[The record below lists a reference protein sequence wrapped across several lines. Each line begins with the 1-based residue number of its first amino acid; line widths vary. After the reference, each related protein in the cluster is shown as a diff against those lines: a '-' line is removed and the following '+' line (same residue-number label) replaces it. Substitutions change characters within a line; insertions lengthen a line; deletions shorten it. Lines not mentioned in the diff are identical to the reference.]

1 MVSTR
6 DARRRINLAQSLA
19 EPIMQALAH
28 VARRSQ
34 AREPDHRIRSGGL
47 APWQLRRAKDMFL
60 ADLRKNL
67 SLQFVA
73 SACRVGKSALRIR
86 GWCEGNQANGRL
98 EGYFLGRS
106 ERAIEWPVGRVP
118 ADIFETRRDTDTVGS
133 GLPWFVW
140 GESPSRFAV
149 IDIDPATNRMVDLR
163 PDGDVM
169 QQLRPIQRPWERKLE
184 RLVAP
189 NSRR

>member
-19 EPIMQALAH
+19 EPIMKALAH

-34 AREPDHRIRSGGL
+34 AREPDHRKRSGGL

-73 SACRVGKSALRIR
+73 SACRVGNPRYGFGVGAKGIKRMAVSRATSSADR
-86 GWCEGNQANGRL
+86 NG
-98 EGYFLGRS
+98 
-106 ERAIEWPVGRVP
+106 
-118 ADIFETRRDTDTVGS
+118 
-133 GLPWFVW
+133 
-140 GESPSRFAV
+140 PSNG
-149 IDIDPATNRMVDLR
+149 P
-163 PDGDVM
+163 
-169 QQLRPIQRPWERKLE
+169 
-184 RLVAP
+184 
-189 NSRR
+189 

>member
-73 SACRVGKSALRIR
+73 SACKLSVSHFSRGSKASTGVSPHQWLLATRVEMAQDLLTRSQTPLVEVAGICGFADQSHFTRVFARTTGTSPGLWRR
-86 GWCEGNQANGRL
+86 EHQMPQA
-98 EGYFLGRS
+98 
-106 ERAIEWPVGRVP
+106 A
-118 ADIFETRRDTDTVGS
+118 
-133 GLPWFVW
+133 
-140 GESPSRFAV
+140 
-149 IDIDPATNRMVDLR
+149 
-163 PDGDVM
+163 
-169 QQLRPIQRPWERKLE
+169 
-184 RLVAP
+184 
-189 NSRR
+189 